1 LEKVLK
7 LAMDIG
13 EQMLLCGAE
22 IHRVEDSIN
31 RICMAKGAYRTDAFI
46 ITSCMIVTVYD
57 SDGKS
62 FSQTRRIKN
71 SGTDIEKLHKLNN
84 LSRKIC
90 SSSMSYEEITA
101 EFEKINQRKGYSF
114 IVNLISYMLIAGA
127 FTLFF
132 GGNPIEAIVSAIIG
146 GINNLTVLLSEKL
159 KLNKIFSKFICSAVV
174 TFLAFLAMFI
184 GVIGSVDT
192 VIIGNIMTLIPGVGL
207 TNAVRDLFIGDSI
220 SGILRS
226 VEACLNAL
234 AIAAGYIAI
243 SFIAGGI
250 AI

>member
-159 KLNKIFSKFICSAVV
+159 KLNKIF
-174 TFLAFLAMFI
+174 
-184 GVIGSVDT
+184 
-192 VIIGNIMTLIPGVGL
+192 
-207 TNAVRDLFIGDSI
+207 
-220 SGILRS
+220 
-226 VEACLNAL
+226 
-234 AIAAGYIAI
+234 
-243 SFIAGGI
+243 
-250 AI
+250 